1 MNLTALTKLCAV
13 IFYRRYCMSTQKRS
27 STNVST
33 LAECAVMLALSF
45 ALSYAKI
52 FEMPMGG
59 SVTIASMLPIML
71 ISIKYGLGTGLATSF
86 VYSLTQ
92 LMQAFMSA
100 NVFPYCE
107 TLGTLSLCI
116 LFDYLVPFTLL
127 GIAGLFHKLKLTKS
141 TELNVYIGIVT
152 AVLLRFICHFI
163 TGVVIWGQWAPDGM
177 GKYLYSFLY
186 NGGFLSADFA
196 ICIVCAVLML
206 RKAEI
211 KKLLNIE

>member
-1 MNLTALTKLCAV
+1 
-13 IFYRRYCMSTQKRS
+13 MSTQRRL
-27 STNVST
+27 STNLST
-33 LAECAVMLALSF
+33 LTECAIMLALSF
-45 ALSYAKI
+45 ALSCAKL

-71 ISIKYGLGTGLATSF
+71 ISIKYGVGTGLATSF
-86 VYSLTQ
+86 AYSLTQ
-92 LMQAFMSA
+92 FFQALASA

-107 TLGTLSLCI
+107 TAGTLVLCI
-116 LFDYLVPFTLL
+116 LFDYIVPFTLL
-127 GIAGLFHKLKLTKS
+127 GLAGLFHKLKITKN
-141 TELNVYIGIVT
+141 TELNVYIGIVST
-152 AVLLRFICHFI
+152 VVLRFISHFV

-177 GKYLYSFLY
+177 GKYLYSLLY
-186 NGGFLSADFA
+186 NGGFLFADFA